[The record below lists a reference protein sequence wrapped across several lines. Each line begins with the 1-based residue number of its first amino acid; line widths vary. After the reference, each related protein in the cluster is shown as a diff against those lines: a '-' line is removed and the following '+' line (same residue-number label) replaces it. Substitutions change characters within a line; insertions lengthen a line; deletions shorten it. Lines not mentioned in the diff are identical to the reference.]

1 MKLHQS
7 KMWYYYITNKAN
19 IYHIG
24 EGEGMTFCEFLG
36 PLPYQ
41 NLHFW
46 YPPIA
51 NIGSFNTFIYKNA
64 FPRPPIPKI
73 GNFKTFIYINAF
85 SRPQYQK
92 MAFLIPLIQRN
103 AFSRPLHTKNR
114 DPHNVFAFF
123 YPIQNNPSY
132 KMVKFCRPHI

>member
-1 MKLHQS
+1 VILLHYKQIEHLS
-7 KMWYYYITNKAN
+7 HRWGGRHDILRIFGTSTIPKIA
-19 IYHIG
+19 
-24 EGEGMTFCEFLG
+24 FLI
-36 PLPYQ
+36 
-41 NLHFW
+41 
-46 YPPIA
+46 PPIA
-51 NIGSFNTFIYKNA
+51 NIGNFNTFIYKNA
-64 FPRPPIPKI
+64 FSRPPIPKM

-114 DPHNVFAFF
+114 DPHNVFTFF

-132 KMVKFCRPHI
+132 KMVKICRPHI